1 MEVYIII
8 MLSGI
13 GRNKYRNISLKMLEL
28 ARSGSWNDRPSKG
41 QNLYYPPWTI
51 WKKKK

>member
-13 GRNKYRNISLKMLEL
+13 GRYKYRNISLKMLEL
-28 ARSGSWNDRPSKG
+28 ARSGSSDDHVSIG
-41 QNLYYPPWTI
+41 QILYYPP
-51 WKKKK
+51 